1 MLDPP
6 DAQVPGGNDCRS
18 GSQTAYVLIPK
29 PMKLNPSLF
38 VVLASTLCAMANPS
52 ALAQP
57 AKAVSAPRASL
68 TVTTARPAQS
78 RLPLRL
84 SANGNIAA
92 WQEASVGSEASGLRL
107 SEVRANVGD
116 TVQRGQV
123 LAVFASESV
132 AADVAQA
139 RAGVAEAQAQAADAA
154 ANAERARAFEAN
166 GMMSK
171 QQISLLLTGEQTAK
185 ARLDSA
191 HALLAVQQIRL
202 KNAQVLAP
210 DSGIISARGA
220 TVGAVVGAGTE
231 LFRLIRQGRL
241 EWRGE
246 VTSSEMARIK
256 PGTAVMVSAASG
268 TKLLGKVR
276 VVAPTVDPVS
286 RNVLVYVDL
295 PITSAT
301 VASVK
306 SGMFA
311 RGEFELGSSGALT
324 VPQQAVVARDGFN
337 YVFKVGADNRISQQK
352 VEVGRRIGEQVEV
365 TQGLAP
371 DAAVAVIGAG
381 FLNDGDTVRVNNP
394 PAPVKSASTAT
405 E

>member
-268 TKLLGKVR
+268 TKLQGKVR

-381 FLNDGDTVRVNNP
+381 FLNDGDTVRVNNA